1 MSNAVLEWIHQV
13 IGNLVRTCNITQYC
27 IDKDDPWSRIS
38 AAAEFEII
46 STTDRI
52 KVYGPGQLIFGRDM
66 ILPIKNTVDWELM
79 RQQNQTQI
87 NKYYIRKIETELTIP
102 IELEIKSFLLITLNA
117 NMKYYI
123 RTHF

>member
-13 IGNLVRTCNITQYC
+13 IGNLVQTCNIIQYC
-27 IDKDDPWSRIS
+27 IDKYDPWSRIS

-117 NMKYYI
+117 NTKYYI